1 MAKRQGKDQMQQ
13 LFSTGYGESY
23 TQKPIAPYEVVQID
37 GHIIDLLTTVETED
51 ADGQP
56 ITSTATRIWLIAVID
71 VCTRCIIGYSVSPHF
86 NYNQYDVLEAIKNS
100 IKPHDHKPFELK
112 SLEYPDTGGF
122 PSEVIPESQ
131 WACFNTIMLDNAKSH
146 MAKHVVNKLT
156 EQLKCCMN
164 FGSVATPETR
174 GIVERFFG
182 TLERSGF
189 HRLPNTTG
197 SNPRDPKRKEPE
209 KAALKYKVRF
219 EDVCEIL
226 EYLIATY
233 NNSAHGSLR
242 NYSPLQEMEQRM
254 RNGYMPCYIVPDEKR
269 DMVEKLTNFT
279 EECTLRGGYETGKQL
294 RINYEGAAYHALKLR
309 IPDSMVGEK
318 VYIEVDP
325 SDVSR
330 VKMFRNDGTYFCDM
344 IAEGEFGTTPHS
356 LKTRRMA
363 LKLKNERKD
372 PENMFNPHLT
382 NLANELKERGKKNRR
397 SRTKADTIIREAK
410 GALDRKGP
418 AEIIDIST
426 VNETISNGKPL
437 RKVVGESSRKQEEL
451 SPDEINA
458 IFAKYPGDNFS
469 AVMEINRLTKK
480 G

>member
-1 MAKRQGKDQMQQ
+1 MA
-13 LFSTGYGESY
+13 
-23 TQKPIAPYEVVQID
+23 
-37 GHIIDLLTTVETED
+37 
-51 ADGQP
+51 
-56 ITSTATRIWLIAVID
+56 
-71 VCTRCIIGYSVSPHF
+71 
-86 NYNQYDVLEAIKNS
+86 N
-100 IKPHDHKPFELK
+100 
-112 SLEYPDTGGF
+112 
-122 PSEVIPESQ
+122 
-131 WACFNTIMLDNAKSH
+131 
-146 MAKHVVNKLT
+146 HVVNKLT

-189 HRLPNTTG
+189 HRLLSTTG
-197 SNPRDPKRKEPE
+197 SNPWDPKRKDPE

-219 EDVCEIL
+219 DDVCEIL

-254 RNGYMPCYIVPDEKR
+254 KNGYMPCYIVPDEKR

-279 EECTLRGGYETGKQL
+279 EECVLRGGYESGKQL
-294 RINYEGAAYHALKLR
+294 RINYEGAAYHALNLR
-309 IPDSMVGEK
+309 IPESMAGER

-325 SDVSR
+325 ADVSR

-344 IAEGEFGTTPHS
+344 IAEGEYGRVPHS

-363 LKLKNERKD
+363 LKAKNERKN
-372 PENMFNPHLT
+372 PESMFNPNLSKLT
-382 NLANELKERGKKNRR
+382 DELKERGKKDRR

-410 GALDRKGP
+410 GALNSKGP
-418 AEIIDIST
+418 AEVIDLYPT
-426 VNETISNGKPL
+426 EETPSARPL
-437 RKVVGESSRKQEEL
+437 RKAAGENYNAKKDLTSEEEAEML
-451 SPDEINA
+451 A
-458 IFAKYPGDNFS
+458 IFAKHRGNPY
-469 AVMEINRLTKK
+469 AAIAEMESPKK